1 METKKHKLV
10 VLGAGESGVGAAVL
24 GKEKGWEVFVSDAGA
39 IAPRYREEL
48 EREGIPYEQ
57 GGHTPEKILDA
68 SLCVKSPGIPLSAP
82 MVIQLQS
89 RGTEVVSEI
98 EFAGRYSTAPMLCIT
113 GSNGKTTTTLLLH
126 HILCQAGIDA
136 GLAGNVGHSLARQ
149 VARSPHKCYVIELS
163 SFQLDN
169 MYDFRAHIAILLNI
183 TPDHLDRY
191 DHSMDNYS
199 RAKMRITRN
208 QTPEDFF
215 IYWADDPRTLR
226 HLPDV
231 SGNAE
236 RLLFADH
243 DGNGLS
249 GFVSDD
255 TLFFHVNDKQWT
267 MPRNDLSLPG
277 RHNLYNS
284 LAAGLAATAFGVEPE
299 KVRKVLSDFAP
310 VEHRLEPAGTI
321 DGARYIN
328 DSKATNVDST
338 YYALEAMTTPVVLIL
353 GGKDKGNDYSQI
365 DSLVDEKVKAI
376 VAMGVDNSKIL
387 EHFGGRV
394 KQIADTHSLDDA
406 MAACR
411 RLASAGDTVLLSP
424 CCASFDLF
432 SSYEDRGRQF
442 KEKVK
447 EATR

>member
-1 METKKHKLV
+1 M

-149 VARSPHKCYVIELS
+149 VARSPHQCYVIELS

-284 LAAGLAATAFGVEPE
+284 LAAGLAATAFPGNTGWTPPE
-299 KVRKVLSDFAP
+299 SLTA
-310 VEHRLEPAGTI
+310 H
-321 DGARYIN
+321 
-328 DSKATNVDST
+328 AT
-338 YYALEAMTTPVVLIL
+338 
-353 GGKDKGNDYSQI
+353 
-365 DSLVDEKVKAI
+365 
-376 VAMGVDNSKIL
+376 
-387 EHFGGRV
+387 
-394 KQIADTHSLDDA
+394 
-406 MAACR
+406 
-411 RLASAGDTVLLSP
+411 
-424 CCASFDLF
+424 
-432 SSYEDRGRQF
+432 
-442 KEKVK
+442 
-447 EATR
+447 